1 MLGPHTIRAG
11 EFGVD
16 FNFWRHKTEMVF
28 PVLQVKR

>member
-1 MLGPHTIRAG
+1 VVA
-11 EFGVD
+11 VSD